1 MSSALFEGP
10 LILHIILV
18 VADPFPFFEAVEK
31 FSPKFDFLE
40 FSLADIVDDLVC

>member
-1 MSSALFEGP
+1 MFKSLFKKEIKVERN
-10 LILHIILV
+10 LQLEF
-18 VADPFPFFEAVEK
+18 DEK